1 MKQAEIEFS
10 SRDELNDFITH
21 ANPFILEKTDTT
33 VLGLFTENQLEL
45 ARNGF
50 DASIYSKN

>member
-10 SRDELNDFITH
+10 SRDELNDFLTH
-21 ANPFILEKTDTT
+21 ANPFILEKTDKT
-33 VLGLFTENQLEL
+33 VLGLFTEIQLEL